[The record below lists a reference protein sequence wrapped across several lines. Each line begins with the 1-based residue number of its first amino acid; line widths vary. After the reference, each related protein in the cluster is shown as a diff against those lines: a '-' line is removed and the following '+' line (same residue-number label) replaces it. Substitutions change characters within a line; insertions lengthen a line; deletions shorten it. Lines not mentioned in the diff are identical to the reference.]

1 MGSYDCLIAFVFD
14 TGGSRKLVNNEMNTN
29 RLEHHKHSCIPI
41 EALLPS
47 INRTPD
53 KSVPIS
59 LPAAF
64 AM

>member
-1 MGSYDCLIAFVFD
+1 M
-14 TGGSRKLVNNEMNTN
+14 GGSRKLVNNEMNTN
-29 RLEHHKHSCIPI
+29 KLEHHKHSCIPT
-41 EALLPS
+41 EALVP
-47 INRTPD
+47 IMNKTPD